1 MLATTRTKTKSFMA
15 LRVVDLLES
24 TSGTP
29 MEPHWASLT
38 HERRVWVEGV
48 ATAKYY
54 QGALYPTL
62 AQ

>member
-1 MLATTRTKTKSFMA
+1 MLAMIRTKTKSFMS

-24 TSGTP
+24 TSSTS

-38 HERRVWVEGV
+38 HERRVWVKGV

-54 QGALYPTL
+54 RGALYPTL
-62 AQ
+62 VK